1 MYFIL
6 HPISSINHLVA
17 RLATDQITLFISIA
31 FFIFLAFNY
40 KQASWKKIDKSV
52 SQWASTSKKG
62 FLKKYSEDYAILG
75 NAVFH
80 ILFSVV
86 LCIIFLIAK
95 HQFST
100 VFAIL
105 FTLIFSWGLNRLLK
119 LIFKRERPGN
129 IQEGIRK
136 RLSYCFPSGHVMA
149 SISIYFFSA
158 IVLQSLLP
166 FIPWYIVALI
176 LSFLVVIS
184 RIYLNHHFFTD
195 VLAGIAC
202 GIFSLHISIWFYFFT
217 GLI

>member
-1 MYFIL
+1 MYFFL

-17 RLATDQITLFISIA
+17 RLATDQISLFISIA
-31 FFIFLAFNY
+31 FFIFLVFNY

-52 SQWASTSKKG
+52 SGWASTSKKG

-86 LCIIFLIAK
+86 LCIIFFIAK

-100 VFAIL
+100 VLAIL

-176 LSFLVVIS
+176 FSVLVVMS
-184 RIYLNHHFFTD
+184 RIYLNHHYFTD
-195 VLAGIAC
+195 VLAGIVC
-202 GIFSLHISIWFYFFT
+202 GIFCLNISIWFYFFV
-217 GLI
+217 GLL